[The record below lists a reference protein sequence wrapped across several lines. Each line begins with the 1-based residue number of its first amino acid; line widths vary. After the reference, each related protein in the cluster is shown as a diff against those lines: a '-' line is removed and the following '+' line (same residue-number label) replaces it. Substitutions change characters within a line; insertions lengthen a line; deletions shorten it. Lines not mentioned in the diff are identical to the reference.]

1 MPGCSSTCIAR
12 PALEAFSARECAA
25 HDRRDDLWLIIDACV
40 YDLTEYV
47 DGHPGGDAILKFA
60 GRDSSEGF
68 WGPQHPASA
77 KDNLRTYL
85 IGRLMSDAEEAAAR
99 AAEAEAAAAAAA
111 GALKRE

>member
-1 MPGCSSTCIAR
+1 M
-12 PALEAFSARECAA
+12 
-25 HDRRDDLWLIIDACV
+25 
-40 YDLTEYV
+40 
-47 DGHPGGDAILKFA
+47 
-60 GRDSSEGF
+60 
-68 WGPQHPASA
+68 HPASA

>member
-1 MPGCSSTCIAR
+1 MRAF
-12 PALEAFSARECAA
+12 ALVILDGACAA

-47 DGHPGGDAILKFA
+47 EGHPGGDAILKYA

-85 IGRLMSDAEEAAAR
+85 IGRLMSDNEELDAAA
-99 AAEAEAAAAAAA
+99 AAAAAVPAAAAA